1 MDKKKF
7 FKKLTGW
14 IVYIAILAGLVF
26 GIPKA
31 LSHYL
36 DTQYP
41 MASITSGSMWPVL
54 KKGDLV
60 FIKGVDDKKDI
71 QKGDIVVYKN
81 VQYGFAIHRV
91 ISISNDT
98 VITKGDA
105 NNTQDAPINAG
116 EIIGKTVNFK
126 GKPLRIPYL
135 GNISMILMKK

>member
-7 FKKLTGW
+7 FKKLIGW
-14 IVYIAILAGLVF
+14 IIYIAILAGLVL
-26 GIPKA
+26 GIPRA

-36 DTQYP
+36 NTQYP

-60 FIKGVDDKKDI
+60 FIKGVNDKKDI
-71 QKGDIVVYKN
+71 QEEDIVIYN
-81 VQYGFAIHRV
+81 NREGFTIHRIV
-91 ISISNDT
+91 SMGATTIT
-98 VITKGDA
+98 TKGDA
-105 NNTQDAPINAG
+105 NKTMDSPVKYE
-116 EIIGKTVNFK
+116 EIVGKTVNFK